1 LSDNGIT
8 LNVQGL
14 EKLLKALKQKP
25 PTARVGILGQSPA
38 RVTEDGQPAMS
49 NAQIGAFHEF
59 GTSTHPV
66 RSFLRLPISALLNK
80 ELAASGLLKKEQM
93 AEVLKTGTVI
103 PWLKKVVLVAEKI
116 VLGAFDTGGYGT
128 WIPSNMARKKN
139 FQTLIET
146 QQLRNSI
153 TSEVKE

>member
-1 LSDNGIT
+1 MSDNGIT

-25 PTARVGILGQSPA
+25 PTARVGILGQGTA
-38 RVTEDGQPAMS
+38 RSDGELS

-59 GTSTHPV
+59 GTSRHPV

-93 AEVLKTGTVI
+93 AEVLKTGSVI
-103 PWLKKVVLVAEKI
+103 PWLKKVVLVAERI

-128 WIPSNMARKKN
+128 WIPSNMAHKKN
-139 FQTLIET
+139 FQTLVET